1 MTTATATEGVPSAVL
16 ADLARPTPPEEI
28 KQRGAFKKNGQPAY
42 NPDGSPLMLNYV
54 DARYCQ
60 DTLDE
65 VVGPAN
71 WQSRFENVEG
81 AGGEGIRCG
90 VGINVEGTWVWK
102 WDAGVPSNIE
112 PVKGAHSDAFKRACV
127 QWGIARDLY
136 DKADDAADAVNAVA
150 PAPAAPLQTVQQQ
163 VFSGGGNAAAAR
175 YQSAPPAQANIVQND
190 QRTDEEVEADAMTLG
205 LVWSCPVHG
214 GIPRY
219 TAAGVTKSVPH
230 RPYAARIRCSERGCK
245 ENGPFVP
252 EIGDDA

>member
-1 MTTATATEGVPSAVL
+1 MTTPTQQAPEEGVSVTTL

-28 KQRGAFKKNGQPAY
+28 KQRMAMKKNGQPAY

-60 DTLDE
+60 DTLDN

-81 AGGEGIRCG
+81 AGGDGVRCG

-136 DKADDAADAVNAVA
+136 DKADDAADAHNVVA
-150 PAPAAPLQTVQQQ
+150 PAQTVQQQ
-163 VFSGGGNAAAAR
+163 ALGGGNGNAAAAR
-175 YQSAPPAQANIVQND
+175 YQSAPPAQANIIQND
-190 QRTDEEVEADAMTLG
+190 QRTDAQVEADAMTLG
-205 LVWSCPVHG
+205 LVWACPVHG

-219 TAAGVTKSVPH
+219 TAAGITKNPPF
-230 RPYAARIRCSERGCK
+230 RPYAARIRCAERNCK

-252 EIGDDA
+252 EVGDEV